1 MASPLR
7 IVNYAVNGSGA
18 GHLTRLCAINRWIR
32 RYTQVLDLRAEI
44 YFLTSSEADS
54 LLFSER
60 FASFKLPSKTIVSD
74 TGIDKTTYLAL
85 AKQWVWHSLGLLRPD
100 LFLVDT
106 FPRGSFG
113 ELLSA
118 LDLCHHKAF
127 IHRSVKEEFLN
138 RPDFAAMLP
147 LYDLI
152 LVPEHEQESQGTL
165 KGLRRGQLHY
175 TGPVMIRERVECWSR
190 DKVRA
195 HFAVPPDQLLVYV
208 SAGGGGD
215 RNAASHLHTVCE
227 ILLRVPKLHLIVGA
241 GPLYRGPS
249 LHGPR
254 VTFLTHTGMAELFS
268 GMDFAVCSAGYNSF
282 HELLHAGVPTIFLP
296 QEKIA
301 DEQDKRADLAE
312 ERGAAIHLRQPMDSP
327 GFVRSLERAIDVFLD
342 DAKRT
347 LAATAATELV
357 PYNHAR
363 DAAQRLLS
371 LLIPTAQ
378 IESAA
383 EAVDDVLIAELQQAE
398 VSLEQV
404 CEIAHALGPAQSPTQ
419 NIKSLQI
426 PCEEAL
432 TLLKIAQKHR
442 LPQPAL
448 VRILR
453 QLQGRLGQGDLDER
467 TTAVGELLSSL
478 AVFAD
483 WPGALSFLRQLP
495 AERSQPVDQ
504 SVVEI
509 KRLLRALEQHGKDL
523 YQGLRVL
530 SVAQATSDDNYTG
543 SLREV
548 VSAAVRTL
556 S

>member
-32 RYTQVLDLRAEI
+32 RYLQVLDLRAEI

-54 LLFSER
+54 LLFAER
-60 FASFKLPSKTIVSD
+60 FASFKMPSKTIIGD
-74 TGIDKTTYLAL
+74 TGIDKITYLAL

-118 LDLCHHKAF
+118 LDLCRHKAF
-127 IHRSVKEEFLN
+127 IHRSVKEEVLS

-152 LVPEHEQESQGTL
+152 LVPEYEQESQGTI

-175 TGPVMIRERVECWSR
+175 VGPVMIRDQAECWSR

-195 HFAVPPDQLLVYV
+195 HFAVGEDKLLVYV

-215 RNAASHLHTVCE
+215 RGAASHLHTVCE
-227 ILLRVPKLHLIVGA
+227 LLRQIPNLHLIVGA

-249 LHGPR
+249 LHGPH
-254 VTFLTHTGMAELFS
+254 VTFVTQPGMAELLP
-268 GMDFAVCSAGYNSF
+268 GMDLAICSAGYNSF
-282 HELLHAGVPTIFLP
+282 HELMHAGVPTIFLP

-301 DEQDKRADLAE
+301 DEQDKRAEQAAQV
-312 ERGAAIHLRQPMDSP
+312 GAAIHLREPIGSP
-327 GFVRSLERAIDVFLD
+327 QFAVQLQRAVATCLHPEQR
-342 DAKRT
+342 AKAHA
-347 LAATAATELV
+347 AATALV
-357 PYNHAR
+357 PSNHAR
-363 DAAQRLLS
+363 DAAQKLLS
-371 LLIPTAQ
+371 LLVSPAQ
-378 IESAA
+378 IASAA
-383 EAVDDVLIAELQQAE
+383 DAVDDELLTE
-398 VSLEQV
+398 L
-404 CEIAHALGPAQSPTQ
+404 AHADIPFEQLCEVAHAIDAG
-419 NIKSLQI
+419 SLQGRQI
-426 PCEEAL
+426 PLDEAL
-432 TLLKIAQKHR
+432 SLSRIAAQHR

-448 VRILR
+448 VRLLK
-453 QLQGRLGQGDLDER
+453 QLQGRLGPGDLEER
-467 TTAVGELLSSL
+467 VSALEDLLRALSP
-478 AVFAD
+478 FAD
-483 WPGALSFLRQLP
+483 WPGALSLLRQLP
-495 AERSQPVDQ
+495 SERSLPIQQ
-504 SVVEI
+504 SVAEL
-509 KRLLRALEQHGKDL
+509 KRLLSTLHAQGKDL
-523 YQGLRVL
+523 YQGLRLL
-530 SVAQATSDDNYTG
+530 SVSQSEDHGG

-548 VSAAVRTL
+548 IHAAVRTL

>member
-18 GHLTRLCAINRWIR
+18 GHLTRLCAINRWLR

-44 YFLTSSEADS
+44 YFLTTSEADS
-54 LLFSER
+54 LLFAER
-60 FASFKLPSKTIVSD
+60 FASFKLPSKTIVGD

-118 LDLCHHKAF
+118 LDLCRYKAF
-127 IHRSVKEEFLN
+127 VHRSVKEEFLS

-152 LVPEHEQESQGTL
+152 LVPEYEEESLGTL
-165 KGLRRGQLHY
+165 KGLRRGQLQY
-175 TGPVMIRERVECWSR
+175 VGPVMIRERAECWPR
-190 DKVRA
+190 ERVRA
-195 HFAVPPDQLLVYV
+195 HFAVPEGKLLVYV

-215 RNAASHLHTVCE
+215 RNASTHLHTVCE
-227 ILLRVPKLHLIVGA
+227 VLLRNPKLHLLIGA

-254 VTFLTHTGMAELFS
+254 VTFLTQTGVAELLT

-312 ERGAAIHLRQPMDSP
+312 QRGAAIHLRTPIEAPEFAHTLQ
-327 GFVRSLERAIDVFLD
+327 VAIDAFLD
-342 DAKRT
+342 DSRREKAAQ
-347 LAATAATELV
+347 AATAVV
-357 PYNHAR
+357 PSNHAR
-363 DAAQRLLS
+363 EAAQKLLA
-371 LLIPTAQ
+371 LLIPQAQ
-378 IESAA
+378 VQAA
-383 EAVDDVLIAELQQAE
+383 ADAVDDQLLCELAQEDVALSE
-398 VSLEQV
+398 V
-404 CEIAHALGPAQSPTQ
+404 CEIAQALIGQGGPEDS
-419 NIKSLQI
+419 QI

-432 TLLKIAQKHR
+432 ALLRLGRRHR

-448 VRILR
+448 LRILR
-453 QLQGRLGQGDLDER
+453 QLGGRLGTGDLDER
-467 TTAVGELLSSL
+467 SAAVAELITSL
-478 AVFAD
+478 ARFSD
-483 WPGALSFLRQLP
+483 WPGALSLVKQLP
-495 AERSQPVDQ
+495 GERSLSATE
-504 SVVEI
+504 SVSELR
-509 KRLLRALEQHGKDL
+509 RLLCSLTERGHDL
-523 YQGLRVL
+523 YQGVRALAN
-530 SVAQATSDDNYTG
+530 AQAAQSPPG
-543 SLREV
+543 SLREL

>member
-32 RYTQVLDLRAEI
+32 RYLHVLDLRAEI

-54 LLFSER
+54 LLFTER
-60 FASFKLPSKTIVSD
+60 FASFKMPSKTIIGD
-74 TGIDKTTYLAL
+74 TGIDKITYLSL

-118 LDLCHHKAF
+118 LDLCRHKAF
-127 IHRSVKEEFLN
+127 IHRSVKEEFLH

-152 LVPEHEQESQGTL
+152 VVPEYEKESQGTI

-175 TGPVMIRERVECWSR
+175 VGPVMIRDRAECLSR
-190 DKVRA
+190 DKVRS
-195 HFAVPPDQLLVYV
+195 HFAVGEDQRLVYV

-215 RNAASHLHTVCE
+215 RGAASHLRTVCD
-227 ILLRVPKLHLIVGA
+227 LLAQVPSLHLIVGA

-249 LHGPR
+249 LHRPN
-254 VTFLTHTGMAELFS
+254 VTFLTQPGMAELLP
-268 GMDFAVCSAGYNSF
+268 GMDLAICSAGYNSF
-282 HELLHAGVPTIFLP
+282 HELMHAGVPTIFLP

-301 DEQDKRADLAE
+301 DEQDKRADQAAQC
-312 ERGAAIHLRQPMDSP
+312 GAAIHLREPIGSP
-327 GFVRSLERAIDVFLD
+327 QFASQLQHALATLLHPEHRAK
-342 DAKRT
+342 AQA
-347 LAATAATELV
+347 AATSLV
-357 PYNHAR
+357 PTNHAR
-363 DAAQRLLS
+363 DAAQKLLS
-371 LLIPTAQ
+371 LLLTPAQ

-383 EAVDDVLIAELQQAE
+383 QAVDDELLSELTQTDLAFEQLCE
-398 VSLEQV
+398 V
-404 CEIAHALGPAQSPTQ
+404 AHAIDATPAQSHPVP
-419 NIKSLQI
+419 LD
-426 PCEEAL
+426 EAL
-432 TLLKIAQKHR
+432 SLYRIATQQR

-448 VRILR
+448 VRLLK
-453 QLQGRLGQGDLDER
+453 QLQGRLGPGDIEDRAAALEDLIS
-467 TTAVGELLSSL
+467 ALSQ
-478 AVFAD
+478 FAD

-495 AERSQPVDQ
+495 GERSLPVMQ
-504 SVVEI
+504 SVTEI
-509 KRLLRALEQHGKDL
+509 KRLLSALRSNGNDL
-523 YQGLRVL
+523 YQGLRLL
-530 SVAQATSDDNYTG
+530 SVAQSEDHGG

-548 VSAAVRTL
+548 IHAAVRKM